1 MKKLFTSGI
10 MSNKRKLYLASLS
23 VLVLLCVA
31 LNTSFSAF
39 TESTNRKAVNIKVGN
54 LTYHTVVNNN
64 ETFILKGDAN
74 GTSRYNVLLVN
85 DNSLNTKYELT
96 YDVCTNSNCS
106 ATTDKP
112 EGFDVKYSSLTVD
125 DVTGVINTSGSKSIR
140 LIITNTTNSDIYI
153 KLGVNAGFS
162 YNTLRLVE
170 DITEEYIEDDLYVKA
185 YKDGEEITTFPNSS
199 NYTGVVSCNNSAS
212 GIVRWDGSAWKLNI
226 ISDISA
232 GETICNVNFTT
243 GATTLRNAITAS
255 NTANGIA
262 STPATTPGQQIS
274 TSDEKV
280 FATTTDDYGTSY
292 YYRGNIPNNYLIFAN
307 KCWRIV
313 RITGNGSGTGS
324 NAIKLFY
331 WGNVTDNNTCN
342 NNSNYTTSPFNNAK
356 WDGLTNGST
365 ADALSRTD
373 VYTSNRPAGV
383 GFMYGEVMGT
393 TYNSVHSN
401 NTDSTILQV
410 LKGFYNEYI
419 IANHLE
425 DYLED
430 VIWCNDK
437 SLASN
442 STSTTGA
449 DFDKYTFFKAR
460 ERIYASNVQNNMN
473 PSLVCPNAGSD
484 NKLSKF
490 TASDTTKGN
499 GKLKS
504 GNTEYKIGLLTVD
517 EAAFAGGR
525 WLASDGSANNTTFYL
540 YTGGHHWLLSPVA
553 FYTDIR
559 MSSVWYV
566 GDSGYLDTWRVVV
579 TLGVRPSVSLKSTV
593 TILGGNGLAS
603 NPYIIN

>member
-1 MKKLFTSGI
+1 MKGI

-23 VLVLLCVA
+23 VLVLLCIA
-31 LNTSFSAF
+31 LNTTFSAF

-85 DNSLNTKYELT
+85 DNSLDTKYELT
-96 YDVCTNSNCS
+96 YDVCTTSECT
-106 ATTDKP
+106 ATTTKP

-125 DVTGVINTSGSKSIR
+125 DVTGVVNTNGSKSIR

-162 YNTLRLVE
+162 YNTLQTK
-170 DITEEYIEDDLYVKA
+170 DNITEEYIEDDLYIA
-185 YKDGEEITTFPNSS
+185 SYIDGEISEDFPNTA
-199 NYTGVVSCNNSAS
+199 NYTPSVECNNNIK
-212 GIVRWDGSAWKLNI
+212 GYVRWNGSAWKLHLL
-226 ISDISA
+226 SDVSE
-232 GETICNVNFTT
+232 GETRCNVRFTT

-262 STPATTPGQQIS
+262 STPATTPGKQIS
-274 TSDEKV
+274 TSGEKV

-292 YYRGNIPNNYLIFAN
+292 YYRGNIPNNYLIFAG

-356 WDGLTNGST
+356 WDGLTNTT
-365 ADALSRTD
+365 ADYYSRTD

-393 TYNSVHSN
+393 SYASVHAN
-401 NTDSTILQV
+401 NIDSTILQV

-419 IANHLE
+419 LKNNLE

-442 STSTTGA
+442 SPSTTGA
-449 DFDKYTFFKAR
+449 DFDKHTFFKAR
-460 ERIYASNVQNNMN
+460 ERIYAENVQNNMN

-525 WLASDGSANNTTFYL
+525 YYASDGSANNTTFYL
-540 YTGGHHWLLSPVA
+540 YTGGHHWLLSPCD
-553 FYTDIR
+553 FYTGFR
-559 MSSVWYV
+559 LSHVWSVNA
-566 GDSGYLDTWRVVV
+566 SGYLGNNHVSD

>member
-1 MKKLFTSGI
+1 MF
-10 MSNKRKLYLASLS
+10 KRKRRIYLTSLI
-23 VLVLLCVA
+23 VLILLCV
-31 LNTSFSAF
+31 
-39 TESTNRKAVNIKVGN
+39 
-54 LTYHTVVNNN
+54 VVNTLKPLKLNN
-64 ETFILKGDAN
+64 IEESKED
-74 GTSRYNVLLVN
+74 
-85 DNSLNTKYELT
+85 
-96 YDVCTNSNCS
+96 TN
-106 ATTDKP
+106 
-112 EGFDVKYSSLTVD
+112 
-125 DVTGVINTSGSKSIR
+125 
-140 LIITNTTNSDIYI
+140 YI
-153 KLGVNAGFS
+153 AV
-162 YNTLRLVE
+162 
-170 DITEEYIEDDLYVKA
+170 YI
-185 YKDGEEITTFPNSS
+185 DGEITTSFPNSS
-199 NYTGVVSCNNSAS
+199 NYTGVVECNNNVK
-212 GIVRWDGSAWKLNI
+212 GFVKWDGSAWKLHILNTT
-226 ISDISA
+226 ST
-232 GETICNVNFTT
+232 GKTKCNVRFTS
-243 GATTLRNAITAS
+243 GATTLIDAITAS
-255 NTANGIA
+255 NTANNIA

-274 TSDEKV
+274 GENEKV
-280 FATTTDDYGTSY
+280 FASTTDDYGTSY
-292 YYRGNIPNNYLIFAN
+292 YYRGNIPNNYLIFAG

-356 WDGLTNGST
+356 WDGLTNST
-365 ADALSRTD
+365 ADSLGRTD

-383 GFMYGEVMGT
+383 GFMFGEVMGT

-442 STSTTGA
+442 SPSTTGA
-449 DFDKYTFFKAR
+449 DFDKHTFFKAR
-460 ERIYASNVQNNMN
+460 ERIYAENVQANMN

-490 TASDTTKGN
+490 TASDTTNGN

-525 WLASDGSANNTTFYL
+525 YYASDGSANNTTFYL
-540 YTGGHHWLLSPVA
+540 YTGGHHWLLSPCSFNTLGSLSDVW
-553 FYTDIR
+553 
-559 MSSVWYV
+559 SVRA
-566 GDSGYLDTWRVVV
+566 SGYLNSAYVTD
-579 TLGVRPSVSLKSTV
+579 TLGVRPSVSLKSTT
-593 TILGGNGLAS
+593 TITKGDGTID
-603 NPYIIN
+603 NPYIVSI

>member
-1 MKKLFTSGI
+1 MF
-10 MSNKRKLYLASLS
+10 KRKRRIYLTSLI
-23 VLVLLCVA
+23 VLILLCV
-31 LNTSFSAF
+31 
-39 TESTNRKAVNIKVGN
+39 
-54 LTYHTVVNNN
+54 VVNTLKPLKLNN
-64 ETFILKGDAN
+64 IEESKED
-74 GTSRYNVLLVN
+74 
-85 DNSLNTKYELT
+85 
-96 YDVCTNSNCS
+96 TN
-106 ATTDKP
+106 
-112 EGFDVKYSSLTVD
+112 
-125 DVTGVINTSGSKSIR
+125 
-140 LIITNTTNSDIYI
+140 YI
-153 KLGVNAGFS
+153 AV
-162 YNTLRLVE
+162 
-170 DITEEYIEDDLYVKA
+170 YI
-185 YKDGEEITTFPNSS
+185 DGEITTSFPNSS
-199 NYTGVVSCNNSAS
+199 NYTGVVECNNNVK
-212 GIVRWDGSAWKLNI
+212 GFVKWDGSAWKLHILNTT
-226 ISDISA
+226 ST
-232 GETICNVNFTT
+232 GKTKCNVRFTT
-243 GATTLRNAITAS
+243 GATTLRDAITAS
-255 NTANGIA
+255 NTANNIA

-274 TSDEKV
+274 GENEKV
-280 FATTTDDYGTSY
+280 FATATDDYGTSY

-425 DYLED
+425 NYLED

-442 STSTTGA
+442 SPSTTGA
-449 DFDKYTFFKAR
+449 DFDKNTYFKAR
-460 ERIYASNVQNNMN
+460 ERIVDSMS

-517 EAAFAGGR
+517 EAAFAGG
-525 WLASDGSANNTTFYL
+525 AYNIANSNFYL
-540 YTGGHHWLLSPVA
+540 YTGGLHLLLSPGYFGVSGRLSRVWLVGSTGLLGVNNV
-553 FYTDIR
+553 TD
-559 MSSVWYV
+559 VY
-566 GDSGYLDTWRVVV
+566 
-579 TLGVRPSVSLKSTV
+579 GVRPSVSLKGAV

-603 NPYIIN
+603 SPFIIN